1 MQIVGPYGVST
12 VASMQ
17 ENAVLDL
24 EDLYMM
30 VERVRVGKRVNG
42 GQGVAL
48 CSDSSGSTFILAA
61 GLHKSRN
68 LTFVTVNSQCQ
79 WDAGSRGW

>member
-42 GQGVAL
+42 GPGRRSMQRL
-48 CSDSSGSTFILAA
+48 FRLDIHPSSRT
-61 GLHKSRN
+61 
-68 LTFVTVNSQCQ
+68 SQVSQ
-79 WDAGSRGW
+79 PDFRYRQFAMPVGRRE